1 MGVPQGGSRAANVLN
16 AMEPKL
22 FIVDDHLSIL
32 RTLECAL
39 PLLLPLLL
47 PCTIAARVGMLG
59 YGEQSRDDSASGMLR
74 GRR

>member
-1 MGVPQGGSRAANVLN
+1 MGLPHGGSRSANVLN
-16 AMEPKL
+16 AMKPKL

-39 PLLLPLLL
+39 PLLLPS
-47 PCTIAARVGMLG
+47 TIAARVGMLG
-59 YGEQSRDDSASGMLR
+59 KDEQSRDDSASGMLR